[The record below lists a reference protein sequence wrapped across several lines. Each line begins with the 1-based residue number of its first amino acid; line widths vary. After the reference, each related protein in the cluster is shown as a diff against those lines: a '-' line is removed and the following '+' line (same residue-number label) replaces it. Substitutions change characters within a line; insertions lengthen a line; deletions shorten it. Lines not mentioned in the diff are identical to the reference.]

1 MSEVKKQVY
10 EAIIIVILIILGL
23 IATISSIIFPKSIIG
38 WLIFSLGTYQFIQK
52 KRGKKTFKR
61 PMFIVSTGL
70 ILSFAGCVMTPS
82 EELDNKSKVASESE
96 TKEEKQLK
104 EEEKKKE
111 NELAAI
117 KAEEEK
123 KEKEEEEK
131 AKAQEKKETDEA
143 KKVKQFGVLSKV
155 TRVVDGDTLEV
166 NYKGTEE
173 EVRLLLVDTP
183 ETVHPSKPVQPFGKD
198 ASNFV
203 KETLSGK
210 EVRVKV
216 GTEER
221 DKYGRLLAYVFI
233 GGETIQELLLRNGLA
248 KTAYLYN
255 DLTML
260 DEFHKEQDIAR
271 NKGVGVWSIDG
282 YAHVDDDDGFHH
294 EEEVVVAAEPEPE
307 PQPEPQSPSINTNVP
322 DKDCGDFST
331 QSEAQAFMEAS
342 GPSDPHR
349 LDGNDNDGLACESLA
364 G

>member
-1 MSEVKKQVY
+1 MSEVKKH
-10 EAIIIVILIILGL
+10 
-23 IATISSIIFPKSIIG
+23 IG

-61 PMFIVSTGL
+61 PMLIVSTGL
-70 ILSFAGCVMTPS
+70 ILSFAGCVMTPN
-82 EELDNKSKVASESE
+82 EDKDTTTRVASESE
-96 TKEEKQLK
+96 TKEETTQSKK
-104 EEEKKKE
+104 EVE
-111 NELAAI
+111 NELVAA

-131 AKAQEKKETDEA
+131 AKAQEKKKAEEA
-143 KKVKQFGVLSKV
+143 KKVQQFGVLSKV
-155 TRVVDGDTLEV
+155 TRVVDGDTIEV

-183 ETVHPSKPVQPFGKD
+183 ETVHPSKPVQPFRKD
-198 ASNFV
+198 ASDFV

-210 EVRVKV
+210 EVRIKV

-221 DKYGRLLAYVFI
+221 DKYGRLLAYVFL
-233 GGETIQELLLRNGLA
+233 GEETIQELLLRNGLA

-271 NKGVGVWSIDG
+271 NKGIGVWSIEGD
-282 YAHVDDDDGFHH
+282 AHVDDDDGFHH
-294 EEEVVVAAEPEPE
+294 EEEVVVAAEPE

-331 QSEAQAFMEAS
+331 
-342 GPSDPHR
+342 
-349 LDGNDNDGLACESLA
+349 
-364 G
+364 